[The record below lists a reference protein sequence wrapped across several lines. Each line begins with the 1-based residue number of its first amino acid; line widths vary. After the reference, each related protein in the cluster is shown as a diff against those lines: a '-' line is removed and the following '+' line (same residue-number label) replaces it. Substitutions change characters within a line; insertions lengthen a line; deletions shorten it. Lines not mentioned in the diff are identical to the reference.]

1 MKKSKSKVIRIGGNA
16 LEILKELRNTT
27 FRTYKGS
34 AEYLIDLGKS
44 RLEMLEIFTKRME
57 KKNIVDENRENCNEN

>member
-16 LEILKELRNTT
+16 LEVLKELRNTT

-34 AEYLIDLGKS
+34 AEYLIDLGKA
-44 RLEMLEIFTKRME
+44 RLEMFGVFKKGME
-57 KKNIVDENRENCNEN
+57 KKNKVDENRENCNEN